1 MDILTL
7 VVLIITSIIQSIFGT
22 GVLLFGTPL
31 LLLLGYNFQN
41 TLIILL
47 PTSIFIS
54 LIQTVRNIKMI
65 DYNFYK
71 KLFIYSIPNIVLF
84 LFLINQNP
92 LKINIFVGLFLIIL
106 SLKQKIGSINYFLQN
121 MIKFERLYLLTTGI
135 IHGLTNL
142 GGSLLSA
149 IVFSKKISKES
160 KRTTIAVSY
169 LTFAIFQ
176 IITIILTFDYISAI
190 SKWNLIY
197 WASGLTTFFFVEKYL
212 YLKINEK
219 QYIIYSSFFL
229 FIIGIM
235 LVFNSNI

>member
-1 MDILTL
+1 MDFVTLT
-7 VVLIITSIIQSIFGT
+7 VLIITSIIQSIFGT

-31 LLLLGYNFQN
+31 LLLIGYNFQN
-41 TLIILL
+41 SLIILL
-47 PTSIFIS
+47 PTSILIS
-54 LIQTVRNIKMI
+54 LIQTVRHIKMI
-65 DYNFYK
+65 DYKFYK
-71 KLFIYSIPNIVLF
+71 KLFIYTIPAIVLF
-84 LFLINQNP
+84 LYLINQNP
-92 LKINIFVGLFLIIL
+92 IKINVFVGLFLIIL
-106 SLKQKIGSINYFLQN
+106 SLKHKIISINNFFQKI
-121 MIKFERLYLLTTGI
+121 MKFERLYLLTTGI

>member
-1 MDILTL
+1 MDFLTL
-7 VVLIITSIIQSIFGT
+7 TVLIITSIIQSIFGT

-31 LLLLGYNFQN
+31 LLLLGYNFEN

-47 PTSIFIS
+47 PTSILIS
-54 LIQTVRNIKMI
+54 FIQTVRNIKMI
-65 DYNFYK
+65 DYKFYK
-71 KLFIYSIPNIVLF
+71 KLFIYSIPTIVLF
-84 LFLINQNP
+84 LFLINQSP

-106 SLKQKIGSINYFLQN
+106 SLKQKISSINYFFQN
-121 MIKFERLYLLTTGI
+121 MMTFERLYLLSTGI

-169 LTFAIFQ
+169 LTFASFQ
-176 IITIILTFDYISAI
+176 IITIILAFDYTGSIN
-190 SKWNLIY
+190 KWNFIY
-197 WASGLTTFFFVEKYL
+197 WSSGLTTFLFVEKYL

-219 QYIIYSSFFL
+219 QYVIYSSFFL
-229 FIIGIM
+229 FIIGI
-235 LVFNSNI
+235 LLILNSHI

>member
-31 LLLLGYNFQN
+31 LLLLGYSFQN
-41 TLIILL
+41 ALIILL
-47 PTSIFIS
+47 PTSIMIS
-54 LIQTVRNIKMI
+54 LIQTINNIKMI
-65 DYNFYK
+65 DYKFYK
-71 KLFIYSIPNIVLF
+71 KLFVYSIPAIVLF
-84 LFLINQNP
+84 LFLINQNS
-92 LKINIFVGLFLIIL
+92 LKINFFVGLFLIFL
-106 SLKQKIGSINYFLQN
+106 SLKQKIVSINYFFKN
-121 MIKFERLYLLTTGI
+121 MMKFERLYLLTTGI

-176 IITIILTFDYISAI
+176 IITIILTFDYISVI